1 MLVCKHLETKV
12 KCGFFLFLLEKTFIS
27 SVTQL
32 CLLLTPCKLPL
43 IMAYDSNHSWE
54 AALGTL
60 SNELIYAQHLEQCLA
75 QSAESGDGGG
85 GCYTGRNKPKSMRV
99 LGR

>member
-1 MLVCKHLETKV
+1 MW
-12 KCGFFLFLLEKTFIS
+12 FSFLFLLEKTFIS

-43 IMAYDSNHSWE
+43 IMAYDSNHLE

-75 QSAESGDGGG
+75 QSA
-85 GCYTGRNKPKSMRV
+85 
-99 LGR
+99 